1 MRSMNLQLTPGRLLA
16 AAIVALSFWIV
27 HGLVQAV
34 LAAGLIAIA
43 SWPLYAAYR
52 SRLPS
57 GVGKSGGA
65 AIFTFAITAFVLAPM
80 VFAVWAL
87 LGQTHMLLQ
96 GLAAA
101 DGTGLAL
108 PSWLAAMPIVGP
120 WLAARRQQLVL
131 PGAVPMPHADP
142 GALLD
147 WAQTLGQFTLRH
159 VLIVAFTI
167 LLLGFFYQE
176 GALLAR
182 ELTGALRQAIGDR
195 AQRYVAV
202 VTRAVR
208 ASVNSML
215 AVGIFDT
222 VAMALAY
229 TLAGTPGAWAWAAI
243 TGALAAVPFLGYVAV
258 AAMGLQMAS
267 MGVAA
272 PVAQSM
278 VLGIAVLLAGDKVVR
293 PIVAGG
299 GMRLHFVWVLMGC
312 IGGFEMLGL
321 AGLVIGPVMLS
332 LARELWQQE
341 PAPFSSDRRPSPP
354 PADR

>member
-1 MRSMNLQLTPGRLLA
+1 MTLQLTPARILA
-16 AAIVALSFWIV
+16 GAIVALSFWIV
-27 HGLVQAV
+27 HGLVEAV
-34 LAAGLIAIA
+34 LAAGVIVIA

-52 SRLPS
+52 ARLPR
-57 GVGKSGGA
+57 GVGQSGGA
-65 AIFTFAITAFVLAPM
+65 AIFTFAITLFLLAPM
-80 VFAVWAL
+80 VFACWAL
-87 LGQTHMLLQ
+87 LGETQTLLQ

-101 DGTGLAL
+101 DGMGLGL
-108 PSWLAAMPIVGP
+108 PSWLAAAPVVGP
-120 WLAARRQQLVL
+120 WLAARRQQLVP
-131 PGAVPMPHADP
+131 PGAVPMPMPHADP
-142 GALLD
+142 AALLD

-159 VLIVAFTI
+159 ALIVAFTI

-176 GALLAR
+176 GAMLAR
-182 ELTGALRQAIGDR
+182 EFTSALRQAIGER

-222 VAMALAY
+222 VALALAY
-229 TLAGTPGAWAWAAI
+229 TLAGTPRALAWAAI

-258 AAMGLQMAS
+258 AAMGLQMVS
-267 MGVAA
+267 TRVAA
-272 PVAQSM
+272 PVALSM
-278 VLGIAVLLAGDKVVR
+278 VLGCAVLLAGDKVVR
-293 PIVAGG
+293 PVVAGG

-312 IGGFEMLGL
+312 IGGFEVLGL

-332 LARELWQQE
+332 LARELWEQE
-341 PAPFSSDRRPSPP
+341 PALPSSGRRPSHP